1 MQRVAP
7 FSISSFGKV
16 KMMAEALA
24 TSSRK
29 AGFGLRLSA
38 RANNWLLTLRL
49 AQPSVICLAC
59 GCDREIRLAA
69 VLPTPR
75 PSIWLLSWA
84 ARSSQRSARAGEA
97 PSVAMEMAASSVSAA
112 ARRVAPKPAA
122 PKPEDPR
129 PEDLSLE
136 IDVASC
142 CLVMDTPRATETR
155 GRFMQGLPNRVNTC
169 RDRIGDHGRT
179 FAGD

>member
-24 TSSRK
+24 TRSRN

-38 RANNWLLTLRL
+38 RANHWLLTLRL

-59 GCDREIRLAA
+59 GCDRWIKLAA
-69 VLPTPR
+69 VLPAPR

-97 PSVAMEMAASSVSAA
+97 PDTVNAVAMSSASAA
-112 ARRVAPKPAA
+112 ARLV
-122 PKPEDPR
+122 
-129 PEDLSLE
+129 DLRNS
-136 IDVASC
+136 DFNA
-142 CLVMDTPRATETR
+142 
-155 GRFMQGLPNRVNTC
+155 
-169 RDRIGDHGRT
+169 
-179 FAGD
+179 